1 MTLDLA
7 NGIFEVV
14 TGFHEEEDASMNEQP
29 FSSGGFIFAV
39 SQALIEP
46 QSFSHKFIIWIDTNF
61 ISDTVF
67 QQDMPKKDYLQ
78 QTLCV
83 HLLCRILLFRQ
94 QASLCYADTI

>member
-46 QSFSHKFIIWIDTNF
+46 Q
-61 ISDTVF
+61 
-67 QQDMPKKDYLQ
+67 
-78 QTLCV
+78 
-83 HLLCRILLFRQ
+83 
-94 QASLCYADTI
+94 